1 LKYKEGQFEAMNK
14 IDKLFSSYMAVFRTL
29 MVICVII
36 MALIL
41 VSFLIWEILTKIS

>member
-1 LKYKEGQFEAMNK
+1 MNK
-14 IDKLFSSYMAVFRTL
+14 IDKLFSSYIGLFRTL

-41 VSFLIWEILTKIS
+41 VGFIIWEIFTRVNFQLYR

>member
-1 LKYKEGQFEAMNK
+1 MNK
-14 IDKLFSSYMAVFRTL
+14 IDKLLSSYMGLFRTL

-41 VSFLIWEILTKIS
+41 VGFIIWEILTTVSS